1 MTSLIEALARAI
13 VLSEM
18 PEASEEE
25 LTKYAP
31 FEVPK
36 AQAALSALQE
46 SGYVVVPRE
55 PTEAMKKAAPKLFD
69 YDPHAHGTGRGAYYP
84 CLGAD
89 AASIYR
95 AMLSATEG
103 GE

>member
-36 AQAALSALQE
+36 AQAALTALQE
-46 SGYVVVPRE
+46 SGPTDEMVQAGCDVGPVGCCPLEPDQARE
-55 PTEAMKKAAPKLFD
+55 IFKA
-69 YDPHAHGTGRGAYYP
+69 
-84 CLGAD
+84 
-89 AASIYR
+89 I
-95 AMLSATEG
+95 LSATEG